1 MKLSCM
7 ACNVRFEGEEPQ
19 MCCSGIDCGCM
30 GLPIEP
36 VVCSDKCYDLVMNK
50 HKPNITMTEEQKFTD
65 LANIIV
71 GSGVEQSTAT
81 SLKESFEPFYLQA
94 KEWEGKAKELVVTDI
109 SQVDLMKDA
118 RKARLALKD
127 IRVNVEK
134 RRKELKE
141 DSLKLGKA
149 IDSAANLLKG
159 LIEPIEAHLDEQ
171 EKFAER
177 VEAERK
183 AKVKGEREAL
193 LQPLGVN
200 TDYFN
205 LADMDEATFADLL
218 NDKQNAYNQRIEDE
232 RRAKEQEELKAKQQQ
247 LHNSRR
253 IEIAPYL
260 QFSKDAPEFL
270 GAISDEEFA
279 ALMQQLGEAKLACD
293 NEQAAIRAENERL
306 RKEQLEAAEALAAK
320 NKLRNERNA
329 ILRKYNGPDI
339 PDPAEIGNNE
349 WQEIEYI
356 AKNNWER
363 SEKERVAAEQ
373 KAAEERA
380 ERERLAAELKAK
392 EDAEAKR
399 IADEA
404 AAKEAELAKGDAQ
417 KVEDLKADLEALCT
431 KYSFKS
437 TKHKKLYSEVG
448 ELLNKT
454 INHIIAKQ

>member
-1 MKLSCM
+1 MSENSQTEL
-7 ACNVRFEGEEPQ
+7 AV
-19 MCCSGIDCGCM
+19 
-30 GLPIEP
+30 
-36 VVCSDKCYDLVMNK
+36 LVKN
-50 HKPNITMTEEQKFTD
+50 TGVAESTEVALLD
-65 LANIIV
+65 AL
-71 GSGVEQSTAT
+71 
-81 SLKESFEPFYLQA
+81 EPFYLQA
-94 KEWEGKAKELVVTDI
+94 KEWEAKAKELVVTDV
-109 SQVDLMKDA
+109 SQVELMKDA
-118 RKARLALKD
+118 DIARKAVKK
-127 IRVNVEK
+127 IRTSIEG

-141 DSLKLGKA
+141 DSLKMGKA
-149 IDSAANLLKG
+149 IDSAANLLKA
-159 LIEPIEAHLDEQ
+159 LIEPIETHLELQ
-171 EKFAER
+171 ATFAER

-183 AKVKGEREAL
+183 AKVKGERDAL

-200 TDYFN
+200 TDHFN

-270 GAISDEEFA
+270 GAMSDVDFS
-279 ALMQQLGEAKLACD
+279 ALMQQLGEAKLSYD

-306 RKEQLEAAEALAAK
+306 QAEALKREQEIAAK
-320 NKLRNERNA
+320 NQLRNDRNA
-329 ILRKYNGPDI
+329 LLRKYKFSQEVGDVA
-339 PDPAEIGNNE
+339 DLEDGAFNE
-349 WQEIEYI
+349 LLQKAQLVHEQIEQDRI
-356 AKNNWER
+356 
-363 SEKERVAAEQ
+363 AAEQ

-417 KVEDLKADLEALCT
+417 KVEDLKADLEALRT
-431 KYSFKS
+431 KYAFKS
-437 TKHKKLYSEVG
+437 AKHKKLYSEVG
-448 ELLNKT
+448 EILNKT